1 MERNRIRIRIKVK
14 SWIRIS
20 IKTKSWIRIWICIRV
35 MRIRNP
41 RKGQYRKLFATKE
54 CEDEKGTKKA
64 RKKVKASHVVRKRAC
79 TKCERLIFHPKHFN
93 QDGMTSQGRQQ
104 SGNTI

>member
-1 MERNRIRIRIKVK
+1 MSREQK
-14 SWIRIS
+14 SE
-20 IKTKSWIRIWICIRV
+20 
-35 MRIRNP
+35 
-41 RKGQYRKLFATKE
+41 GE
-54 CEDEKGTKKA
+54 E
-64 RKKVKASHVVRKRAC
+64 KVKASQEVRERAC